1 MYGRHS
7 HLGLAAEKIDAQI
20 FRRSSLPP
28 SPPRLHLC
36 EGGDGDYTECSICAG
51 ETAEGLLQIHVMVN
65 ESSICPNDKSCSK
78 GRARG
83 HQVRVISCNCCCHPS
98 RGATHLQQRW
108 KDGGRRRLGAAKILS
123 LQFSGDFPSTP
134 LRTSRTAKLLA
145 MFWPSAPAATCSCY
159 AFLSLHLQVPTL
171 LKNLSGPINRNS
183 TNLPRKYTWNT
194 HFTLKHRVGIPCLFF
209 FLAFSASAAVSHG
222 PCHPRPL
229 HHLLGIESLKQ
240 RGFLL
245 QIVLCRFLYYTG
257 SCEPVRGACIAL
269 SCTRLRGR
277 LLSAH
282 FKPQTLMAA

>member
-1 MYGRHS
+1 MVPALQLGLELGRELLLVERKQKKNQTKSSSHIYIDRMYGRHS

-65 ESSICPNDKSCSK
+65 KSSICPNDKSCSK

-83 HQVRVISCNCCCHPS
+83 HQVRVTSCNCCCHPS
-98 RGATHLQQRW
+98 RGATHVQQRW

-145 MFWPSAPAATCSCY
+145 MF
-159 AFLSLHLQVPTL
+159 
-171 LKNLSGPINRNS
+171 
-183 TNLPRKYTWNT
+183 
-194 HFTLKHRVGIPCLFF
+194 
-209 FLAFSASAAVSHG
+209 
-222 PCHPRPL
+222 
-229 HHLLGIESLKQ
+229 
-240 RGFLL
+240 
-245 QIVLCRFLYYTG
+245 
-257 SCEPVRGACIAL
+257 
-269 SCTRLRGR
+269 
-277 LLSAH
+277 
-282 FKPQTLMAA
+282 